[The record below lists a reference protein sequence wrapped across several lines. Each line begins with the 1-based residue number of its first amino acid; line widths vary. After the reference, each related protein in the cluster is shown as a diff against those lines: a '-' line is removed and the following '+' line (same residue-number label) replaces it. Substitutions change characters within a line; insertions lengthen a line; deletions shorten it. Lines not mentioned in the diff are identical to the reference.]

1 VKKLMS
7 GFIAALLVTFGCQV
21 ALTPEQQAVADKASA
36 ALLAAGA
43 QVEVVQATL
52 EKYIAEYKTIKAK
65 IDAGES
71 LPAVL
76 VSRFAELQGLI
87 KGGVAD
93 IQVSV
98 AKVQEAKKALQ
109 AALDA
114 GVKWYNSGLF
124 LTLLGI
130 IGGIAGT
137 YFPVAR
143 PAIAAV
149 QTMVQGVA
157 EYNKVNPAGG
167 GQIKKAILA
176 KSRVLGTELSLDAM
190 VQTYDPKKV

>member
-1 VKKLMS
+1 MKKLMS

-21 ALTPEQQAVADKASA
+21 ALTPEQQAVADKASV
-36 ALLAAGA
+36 ALMAAGA

-52 EKYIAEYKTIKAK
+52 EKYLAEYKTIKAK

-137 YFPVAR
+137 YFPVEIGRAH
-143 PAIAAV
+143 V
-149 QTMVQGVA
+149 
-157 EYNKVNPAGG
+157 
-167 GQIKKAILA
+167 
-176 KSRVLGTELSLDAM
+176 
-190 VQTYDPKKV
+190 